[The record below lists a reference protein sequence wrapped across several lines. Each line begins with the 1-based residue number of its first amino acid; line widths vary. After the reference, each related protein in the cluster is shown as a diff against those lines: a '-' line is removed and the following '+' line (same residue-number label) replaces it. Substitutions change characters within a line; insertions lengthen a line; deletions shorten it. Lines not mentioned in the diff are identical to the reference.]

1 MDHGNFEAS
10 KKSGDANNRFQLR
23 LAAQIDASTDAR
35 ARIAI
40 RRKLRVLIVD
50 DDRDASEMLA
60 ALVDLWG
67 HDAQCAY
74 GGRAALALAM
84 AATPDVVLLDLGM
97 PEMDGCELARNLR
110 RGAGMKGQLLIAV
123 TGFTSEQLRKQCHE
137 AGIDLFLVKPVEA
150 QVMETLLMLEHQ
162 RLGLSRGVPILIDDE
177 SKKYRQAQKPV
188 LGERLSSRP
197 ANERSAVKR
206 S

>member
-35 ARIAI
+35 AKIAM

-50 DDRDASEMLA
+50 DDRDTSDMLA

-67 HDAQCAY
+67 HDARCAY
-74 GGRAALALAM
+74 EGPAALALA
-84 AATPDVVLLDLGM
+84 ATATPDVVLLDLGM
-97 PEMDGCELARNLR
+97 PQMDGCELALKLR
-110 RGAGMKGQLLIAV
+110 QQEDMKGKLLIAV
-123 TGFTSEQLRKQCHE
+123 TGFASEELRIQCHE

-150 QVMETLLMLEHQ
+150 LVMETLLMLEHQ
-162 RLGLSRGVPILIDDE
+162 RLGLSRAVPIVIDDD
-177 SKKYRQAQKPV
+177 SRKYGTVRKAV
-188 LGERLSSRP
+188 L
-197 ANERSAVKR
+197 V
-206 S
+206 